1 MTTTTKTALIIT
13 AVVLVFLAVGGQ
25 DYQDA
30 ERDAATYCANVK
42 SGAWPDYQGNAKE
55 VCK

>member
-1 MTTTTKTALIIT
+1 MTTTTKTTLIIA

-30 ERDAATYCANVK
+30 KRDEQTYCDNVK

>member
-1 MTTTTKTALIIT
+1 MTTTTKTTLIIA

>member
-1 MTTTTKTALIIT
+1 MTTTTKTTLIIA
-13 AVVLVFLAVGGQ
+13 AVVLVFLVVGGQ

-30 ERDAATYCANVK
+30 KRDEQTYCDNVK